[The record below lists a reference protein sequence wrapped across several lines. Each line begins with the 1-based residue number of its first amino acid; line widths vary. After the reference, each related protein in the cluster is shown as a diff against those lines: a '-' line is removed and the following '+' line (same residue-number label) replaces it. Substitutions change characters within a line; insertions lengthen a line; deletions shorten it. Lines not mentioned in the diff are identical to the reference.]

1 MKLRI
6 GTRGSHLARIQAANA
21 AARLERL
28 GHTTEIVSIATA
40 GDRSNAPVFAAIGP
54 QGVFVREIEQA
65 LIDGAIDVAVHSH
78 KDLPTASPE
87 ELVVAAVPER
97 RDPADVLIVRRG
109 SFAPARRD
117 DLLPLIDGAVVGTAS
132 LRRQVWLAYFRRD
145 LRPQSLRGNVLTRI
159 RRLREGAYD
168 AILLA
173 RAGLERLRSA
183 DVDGAPALELGDL
196 DVVRLDPNVFVPA
209 PAQGALAYQCRRAD
223 SRVRD
228 ALAPLDDARTRAAV
242 SAERALLARLEGG
255 CELAFGAWCA
265 NPASGTDAVMVAMV
279 EWDGEVCS
287 AAARGTGAAEL
298 ADELWAALSGAR
310 GDGVVAAP
318 G

>member
-6 GTRGSHLARIQAANA
+6 GTRGSHLARIQALNA
-21 AARLERL
+21 AARLQRL
-28 GHTTEIVSIATA
+28 GHATEIVSIATA

-78 KDLPTASPE
+78 KDLPTASPD
-87 ELVVAAVPER
+87 ELLVAAVPER
-97 RDPADVLIVRRG
+97 RDPADVLVVREG
-109 SFAPARRD
+109 SSVATRTDA
-117 DLLPLIDGAVVGTAS
+117 LLPLAEGAVVGTAS
-132 LRRQVWLAYFRRD
+132 LRRQVWLTHFRKD
-145 LRPQSLRGNVLTRI
+145 LEPQSLRGNVLTRI

-173 RAGLERLRSA
+173 GAGLDRLRCA
-183 DVDGAPALELGDL
+183 EFDGASPLDLGDL
-196 DVVRLDPNVFVPA
+196 DVVRLDPGIFVPA
-209 PAQGALAYQCRRAD
+209 PAQGALAYQCRRSDA
-223 SRVRD
+223 RVRD

-242 SAERALLARLEGG
+242 DAERTLLARLEGG

-265 NPASGTDAVMVAMV
+265 NPDGGKDGTMVAMV
-279 EWDGEVCS
+279 EQGGEVCS

-298 ADELWAALSGAR
+298 AEELWTVLSGAR
-310 GDGVVAAP
+310 GNGIAAVP